1 MKRSLAYLSSIL
13 IFIILSTFIAIPS
26 YSVQANESRTEGN
39 YVDVT
44 FYCGHGVCVPFGT
57 NHKATSIVYYYYVAG
72 NFRTVYRQTISGSLT
87 PKSSICGQYKW
98 LFNPPATYT
107 HANGTT
113 TIGGWYRTGAS
124 CGSGSTCDGF
134 ASGNGYYLNCNGT
147 GCTGRFR
154 TASYFTTRCIPTSI
168 GHTLTDGF

>member
-1 MKRSLAYLSSIL
+1 MKRSIAYLSSIL

-72 NFRTVYRQTISGSLT
+72 NFRIVYRQTVSGSLT
-87 PKSSICGQYKW
+87 PKSSIAVYIW
-98 LFNPPATYT
+98 LFNSPATYT